1 MPLVPFHPILPEGRS
16 ISILT
21 RAKVQEV
28 SLSLHQMWGLISS
41 PGSPRHVVSSCRLGR
56 KHWTKNPKTWF
67 WWILFCGFEQMN
79 LPDLQTIQLERHNTH
94 ICSPGKGTYNK
105 LIKNGTEVQLS
116 EPMSSTGIP
125 NRSVG
130 IVEYYF
136 NWTKICC
143 ICLCCGILF

>member
-1 MPLVPFHPILPEGRS
+1 MLTYGLEES
-16 ISILT
+16 IRRRIQ
-21 RAKVQEV
+21 R
-28 SLSLHQMWGLISS
+28 
-41 PGSPRHVVSSCRLGR
+41 PGSGEFSH
-56 KHWTKNPKTWF
+56 
-67 WWILFCGFEQMN
+67 FEQMN
-79 LPDLQTIQLERHNTH
+79 LPDLQIIQLERHNTH

-116 EPMSSTGIP
+116 EPMSFAGIP

-143 ICLCCGILF
+143 VCLCCGILF